1 MMVQTLVEAD
11 REQRDEL
18 LTCPR
23 GAVMLWEPNSG
34 TPSVGSPLFIHLF
47 FHSTIFEH
55 HSGQKLCLV
64 SQGEKLPSDPVGLEG
79 KG

>member
-34 TPSVGSPLFIHLF
+34 TPSVGFPLFIHLF
-47 FHSTIFEH
+47 FHSTNI
-55 HSGQKLCLV
+55 
-64 SQGEKLPSDPVGLEG
+64 
-79 KG
+79 